1 MEIVL
6 EKKDNCY
13 GLIKVS
19 VAVEDYKADFEKKLK
34 EYRAKASFKGFR
46 PGQAPMSFVKKMIGK
61 GVKADLIQEQLD
73 QTLNNFIA
81 QEKLEIVGQILPLQD
96 LTQADLLSE
105 VGYELIYEIGFVP
118 TFSYQTNFDIT
129 AYDIEIDDT
138 FLQEYIENLQN
149 RFGETS
155 EPEVSAAGDF
165 LYGTIKSKTTSFEVD
180 TLVPLKQI
188 EAAELDK
195 FVGVKAGDTIT
206 FEMKRIFSDAK
217 KTALALGIEE
227 EAAAALEGEFT
238 MTVNSLTRTRPAE
251 LNKTFFAQVFGLQT
265 KEQLETSGAPQEEIE
280 AFVEDERI
288 LSEEAFKKGLRKNL
302 LKEMDKETNTLLE
315 YQLREKLL
323 ENTTIE
329 LPREFL
335 EKWIKH
341 ISPELSPDTIKKD
354 YPNFEKSLKWTLIK
368 KAILRDKDVK
378 VQREDILEILKDQ
391 LRQYL
396 GSMAQTFDEQLLDNL
411 AERILREKKGN
422 EYEEIVQEAI
432 DKKALTLLKKEVN
445 IQTEAISRDAF
456 SQMVKELNK
465 SLQQNDATD
474 VEA

>member
-1 MEIVL
+1 LEIVL

-13 GLIKVS
+13 GLIKVL
-19 VAVEDYKADFEKKLK
+19 VAVQDYKADFEKKLK
-34 EYRAKASFKGFR
+34 EYRAKAAFKGFR

-61 GVKADLIQEQLD
+61 GVKADIIQERLD

-81 QEKLEIVGQILPLQD
+81 QEKLEIVGQILPIRD

-105 VGYELIYEIGFVP
+105 VNYELIYEIGFVP
-118 TFSYQTNFDIT
+118 TFSYQTNFDIKG
-129 AYDIEIDDT
+129 YEIEVDDN
-138 FLQEYIENLQN
+138 FLQEYIENLRN

-155 EPEVSAAGDF
+155 EPEVSAPGDF
-165 LYGTIKSKTTSFEVD
+165 LYGTIKSLTTTFEVD
-180 TLVPLKQI
+180 TLLPLKQI

-195 FVGVKAGDTIT
+195 FVGVKVGDVIT
-206 FEMKRIFSDAK
+206 FEIKRIFSDAK

-227 EAAAALEGEFT
+227 GAAAALEGEFT
-238 MTVNSLTRTRPAE
+238 MKVISLTRTRPAE
-251 LNKTFFAQVFGLQT
+251 LNKAFFAQVFGLTT
-265 KEQLETSGAPQEEIE
+265 KEQMQASGASQEEID

-288 LSEEAFKKGLRKNL
+288 LSEEAFKNGLRKNL
-302 LKEMDKETNTLLE
+302 LKEMDKETNALLE
-315 YQLREKLL
+315 HHLREKLL
-323 ENTTIE
+323 ESTPIE

-335 EKWIKH
+335 EKWIQH
-341 ISPELSPDTIKKD
+341 ISPELSQEAIKKD

-368 KAILRDKDVK
+368 KAILRDRGVK

-396 GSMAQTFDEQLLDNL
+396 GTTAQTFDEQVLENL
-411 AERILREKKGN
+411 AERLLREKKGN

-432 DKKALTLLKKEVN
+432 DKKALALLKKEVN
-445 IQTEAISRDAF
+445 IQTETISRDRF
-456 SQMVKELNK
+456 NQMVKDLNK
-465 SLQQNDATD
+465 SLQKSNATD